1 MRRLDLSFLAM
12 SLVTFVVAFLILFP
26 LAMLIYGSFWTERPG
41 FPGNFTLDNYITAYG
56 DADTYKVFL
65 NTALLI
71 GAKTI
76 CAGVIALALA
86 WIIARTDTPC
96 RVMLETLIIIPFFVP
111 GIMEAVGW
119 IMLLSP
125 KTGTLNV
132 FLREL
137 FNLQSSPFNMPGRR
151 ASSLNS
157 TACLCR
163 DI

>member
-41 FPGNFTLDNYITAYG
+41 FSGNFTLDNYITAYG

-96 RVMLETLIIIPFFVP
+96 RVMLETLIIMPFFVP

-132 FLREL
+132 FLREVMGL
-137 FNLQSSPFNMPGRR
+137 EKSPFN
-151 ASSLNS
+151 
-157 TACLCR
+157 
-163 DI
+163 IY